1 MEDKAMLMVRR
12 NTQPT
17 IADLFSNFFDSELM
31 DKFDRSLKFSPKT
44 NIVETDKAYRVDL
57 MVPGFDKEDFNIN
70 IENDVMTISA
80 HKEEKKE
87 EKDGDKVVFSE
98 YRVEDF
104 ERSFTL
110 SQDVDSN
117 KIEAAY
123 ENGILKV
130 NIPKKK
136 ESIVKKLVKI
146 K

>member
-1 MEDKAMLMVRR
+1 MLMVRK

-17 IADLFSNFFDSELM
+17 VADLFSSFFENEFGDR
-31 DKFDRSLKFSPKT
+31 FDGSLKVSPRT
-44 NIVETDKAYRVDL
+44 NIHENEKSYEVEL
-57 MVPGFDKEDFNIN
+57 MVPGFEKDNFSIN
-70 IENDVMTISA
+70 IENDVITVSA

-87 EKDGDKVVFSE
+87 EKDGKKVVFSE

-104 ERSFTL
+104 ERSFSL
-110 SQDVDSN
+110 SKDVDSN
-117 KIEAAY
+117 KIEASY
-123 ENGILKV
+123 ENGILQL

>member
-1 MEDKAMLMVRR
+1 MLMVRR

-80 HKEEKKE
+80 HKEEKNE

>member
-1 MEDKAMLMVRR
+1 MLMVRR

-17 IADLFSNFFDSELM
+17 IADLFSTFFDNELI

-57 MVPGFDKEDFNIN
+57 MVPGFNKEDFNIN

-130 NIPKKK
+130 NIIIGNP
-136 ESIVKKLVKI
+136 VKY
-146 K
+146 

>member
-1 MEDKAMLMVRR
+1 MLMVRR

-17 IADLFSNFFDSELM
+17 IADLFSNFFDNEFV

-80 HKEEKKE
+80 HKEEKNE

-98 YRVEDF
+98 YRVDDF

>member
-1 MEDKAMLMVRR
+1 MVRR

-17 IADLFSNFFDSELM
+17 VADLFSSFFDNEFM

-44 NIVETDKAYRVDL
+44 NITEGNKAYTVEL
-57 MVPGFDKEDFNIN
+57 MVPGFKKDNFNIN

-80 HKEEKKE
+80 HKEDKVE
-87 EKDGDKVVFSE
+87 EKDGDRVVFSE
-98 YRVEDF
+98 YKVEDF

-123 ENGILKV
+123 EDGILKV
-130 NIPKKK
+130 TIPKKK
-136 ESIVKKLVKI
+136 ESVVKKLVKI

>member
-1 MEDKAMLMVRR
+1 MLMVRR

-17 IADLFSNFFDSELM
+17 IADLFSTFFDNELI

-57 MVPGFDKEDFNIN
+57 MVPGFNKEDFNIN

>member
-1 MEDKAMLMVRR
+1 MVRR

>member
-1 MEDKAMLMVRR
+1 MLMVRR

-57 MVPGFDKEDFNIN
+57 MVPGFNKEDFNIN

>member
-1 MEDKAMLMVRR
+1 MLMVRK

-17 IADLFSNFFDSELM
+17 VADLFSNFFENEFS
-31 DKFDRSLKFSPKT
+31 DKFDRSLKVSPRT
-44 NIVETDKAYRVDL
+44 NIHENEKSYEVEL
-57 MVPGFDKEDFNIN
+57 MVPGFEKDNFSIN
-70 IENDVMTISA
+70 IENDVMTVSA

-87 EKDGDKVVFSE
+87 EKDGKKVVFSE

-104 ERSFTL
+104 ERSFSL
-110 SQDVDSN
+110 SKDVDSN
-117 KIEAAY
+117 KIEASY
-123 ENGILKV
+123 DNGILHL